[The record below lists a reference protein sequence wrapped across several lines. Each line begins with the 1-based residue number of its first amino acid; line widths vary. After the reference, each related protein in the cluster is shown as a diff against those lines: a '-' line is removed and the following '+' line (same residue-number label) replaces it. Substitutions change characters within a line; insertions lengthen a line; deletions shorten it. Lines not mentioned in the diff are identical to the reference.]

1 MRRAFAIA
9 LTAAAL
15 LTKSHLA
22 SASTNLGPFFDPAGE
37 VRTAVV
43 TASDPI
49 NTTASFSTGFVPIP
63 GLSIPI
69 TIPHGKV
76 ADVKIL
82 FSGEMNSGDAEYV
95 TAVVDGFQTSPGIV
109 QAGWNFGGGAT
120 SQGANFATVIGEG
133 NHTIEMQWGG
143 LGHQQFMSMRSMTVI
158 VNVRRAAR
166 AG

>member
-15 LTKSHLA
+15 LTRIHPA
-22 SASTNLGPFFDPAGE
+22 SAATNLGPAFDPAGE
-37 VRTAVV
+37 VRTAAV

-49 NTTASFSTGFVPIP
+49 TTTASFNTGFVPIP
-63 GLSIPI
+63 GLAVPI

-82 FSGEMNSGDAEYV
+82 FTGEMNSGDAEYV
-95 TAVVDGFQTSPGIV
+95 SAVVDGFQASPGVV

-120 SQGANFATVIGEG
+120 SQAANFATVLGEG
-133 NHTIEMQWGG
+133 SHTIEMQWGG

-158 VNVRRAAR
+158 VNVRRAGR
-166 AG
+166 AS